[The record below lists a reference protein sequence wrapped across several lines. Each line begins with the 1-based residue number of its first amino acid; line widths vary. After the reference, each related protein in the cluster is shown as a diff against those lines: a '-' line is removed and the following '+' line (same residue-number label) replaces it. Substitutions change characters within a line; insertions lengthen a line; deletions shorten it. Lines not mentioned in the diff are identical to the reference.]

1 MQTVNRLFALTIFM
15 FYLGYAQSQV
25 IRGVVFDVETNQ
37 PVEGANI
44 FIKDTY
50 VGTVS
55 DQRGRFTI
63 LWTGEYPITVQIT
76 FMGYKNFERT
86 IHEPKNMMVA
96 LLPQVLEG
104 EKVIV
109 SGTRGLVE
117 QEVQSK
123 VESVSLRKIEQRGLR
138 DISEVLQEMEAVTIT
153 TTEVGKQYISI
164 RGSNFNEVSVYMDGV
179 RLNRAIDGAANLAG
193 VDISNL
199 ERVEVVRGGATTLF
213 GPGNFGGVVL
223 LYSKNPDKNRISFAR
238 TVGITEDSDQ
248 DLTGALTM
256 KIGPLGLGGRY
267 SGKSRLYDGRTLYT
281 TIFNN
286 VNSSADLKTSE
297 LSVRY
302 LGLKNVIEFPSGAII
317 SSDQT
322 EVFQGAFSGSLLNTK
337 SWYLH
342 GGTRTWRWEDSFF
355 SNISRDLTDESA
367 LIKLRKST
375 TFKNLTATL
384 QYEEEV
390 QSYAA
395 KQFIT
400 DSYTAFS
407 WSDSAELKQTDRG
420 FAGVLNFQAVTP
432 APTIELFKME
442 VGMRRS
448 SARYSHEQTIDE
460 YIGPDLN
467 KTVLYDFDSSVPLTT
482 FRLGTYLE
490 GQFQGNT
497 IIVYFNQGYNQ
508 RAPTLNDRLLW
519 GSTFEQTKDYYT
531 NIEGLKNAAE
541 GAYRATLENQLAEL
555 SQVIESMAEGLAKEY
570 ATTSEANAKLM
581 LNMENSLIFSSAEL
595 GLGIFRSHYLD
606 KIAYQ
611 EIQNNLIAPY
621 NVLTAW
627 LNGFEISAM
636 LLSWNN
642 QLQVNGSFTR
652 IFPSDNAVFPN
663 KPGSMMNLRI
673 DLRKSWYHIN
683 LSHVYLGKQD
693 YLRGGLSLQALDPQN
708 STNITVSVHKQIWL
722 FNLSCSYAIRNL
734 FSNESTV
741 VQPDSGPFNYYE
753 SHRELLTFKL
763 SFTEK

>member
-76 FMGYKNFERT
+76 FMGYKKFERI
-86 IHEPKNMMVA
+86 IHEPKNIMVA

-104 EKVIV
+104 EKVVV

-123 VESVSLRKIEQRGLR
+123 VESVTLRKIEQRGLR

-302 LGLKNVIEFPSGAII
+302 
-317 SSDQT
+317 
-322 EVFQGAFSGSLLNTK
+322 
-337 SWYLH
+337 
-342 GGTRTWRWEDSFF
+342 
-355 SNISRDLTDESA
+355 
-367 LIKLRKST
+367 
-375 TFKNLTATL
+375 
-384 QYEEEV
+384 
-390 QSYAA
+390 
-395 KQFIT
+395 
-400 DSYTAFS
+400 
-407 WSDSAELKQTDRG
+407 
-420 FAGVLNFQAVTP
+420 
-432 APTIELFKME
+432 
-442 VGMRRS
+442 
-448 SARYSHEQTIDE
+448 
-460 YIGPDLN
+460 
-467 KTVLYDFDSSVPLTT
+467 
-482 FRLGTYLE
+482 
-490 GQFQGNT
+490 
-497 IIVYFNQGYNQ
+497 
-508 RAPTLNDRLLW
+508 
-519 GSTFEQTKDYYT
+519 
-531 NIEGLKNAAE
+531 
-541 GAYRATLENQLAEL
+541 
-555 SQVIESMAEGLAKEY
+555 
-570 ATTSEANAKLM
+570 
-581 LNMENSLIFSSAEL
+581 
-595 GLGIFRSHYLD
+595 
-606 KIAYQ
+606 
-611 EIQNNLIAPY
+611 
-621 NVLTAW
+621 
-627 LNGFEISAM
+627 
-636 LLSWNN
+636 
-642 QLQVNGSFTR
+642 
-652 IFPSDNAVFPN
+652 
-663 KPGSMMNLRI
+663 
-673 DLRKSWYHIN
+673 
-683 LSHVYLGKQD
+683 
-693 YLRGGLSLQALDPQN
+693 
-708 STNITVSVHKQIWL
+708 
-722 FNLSCSYAIRNL
+722 
-734 FSNESTV
+734 
-741 VQPDSGPFNYYE
+741 
-753 SHRELLTFKL
+753 
-763 SFTEK
+763 